1 MWTRHWLKTTIV
13 ITLIVTFAIALTNAC
28 IDLFG
33 VFRDPTGR
41 ELTVYG
47 DDRVAKYLLSTRY
60 VGANFDGVLIGSS
73 MTGNWAVGKMQSARL
88 YNESLNGGN
97 IVEEKVL
104 LDRVLEQPGKTK
116 LVLMVVHPYLTSSH
130 GFATVNVSTR
140 ELWGALGSQNLFDA
154 YKSVAKIRMGR
165 EEQTFDAAGAQ
176 DFGSKEKKLNPTLFT
191 MFKTGAEFEV
201 DPIAD
206 EHYRKAV
213 DEIHARHIPLVF
225 VIPPTYEGLLAQK
238 REAFARFVQRQLG
251 ARQPE
256 DRVLDFSAP
265 EFAEFQN
272 EAMNFSDGVH
282 LRQEGAAKLTKI
294 VDAQI
299 KKWTDEGWRK

>member
-1 MWTRHWLKTTIV
+1 MWTRYWLKTTIS
-13 ITLIVTFAIALTNAC
+13 ITLIVTIGIAIADAY

-73 MTGNWAVGKMQSARL
+73 MTANWTVGQMQSARL

-104 LDRVLEQPGKTK
+104 LDRVLEQSGKTK
-116 LVLMVVHPYLTSSH
+116 LVLMVVHPYLTASH
-130 GFATVNVSTR
+130 GFETVHISPR
-140 ELWGALGSQNLFDA
+140 EVWGALGSQNLFDA
-154 YKSVAKIRMGR
+154 YKSMVKIRMGR
-165 EEQTFDAAGAQ
+165 ETQSFDVAGAQ
-176 DFGSKEKKLNPTLFT
+176 DFGSEEKKLNPTLFT
-191 MFKTGAEFEV
+191 MFKRGTEFEV
-201 DPIAD
+201 DPIA
-206 EHYRKAV
+206 EENYRTAV
-213 DEIHARHIPLVF
+213 AEIHARHIPLVF

-238 REAFARFVQRQLG
+238 REAFARFVQMQLSVK
-251 ARQPE
+251 RPE

-265 EFAEFQN
+265 EFLEFQS

-282 LRQEGAAKLTKI
+282 LRQQGAAQLTRI